1 MTTLAA
7 LLLAAA
13 VATPAKDKDKG
24 PAAPKDPLSADTFS
38 GLAFRSIGPA
48 VMSGRIADIAVS
60 PRPATY
66 FVAVASGGVWRTTD
80 WGITFTPLFDAQPS
94 FSTGCV
100 TVDPKDPLTVWVG
113 TGENNSQRSV
123 SYGDGV
129 YRSGDNGKTW
139 ENVGLKESEHIGR
152 IVIDP
157 RDSRVVYVA
166 AQGPLWRDGG
176 DRGLY
181 KTTDAGKTW
190 KKALDVSE
198 RTGVS
203 DVWLDPR
210 DPDVILASSWQRRR
224 HVWTAIQGGPE
235 SAVHRSTDAGATW
248 KKVEGGLPKGELGR
262 IALAISP
269 ANPDV
274 VYAMVEASERKTA
287 GTYRSIDGG
296 INWERRGDYS
306 TPGAQYYHELFPDPK
321 NPDRVYAVD
330 VFMKVTEDGGK
341 TWRSVGEQ
349 DKHVDNHA
357 LWIDPEHTEHLLNG
371 NDGGLYESWDRGKTW
386 QFKPNLPITQFYRV
400 AVDNAK
406 PFYNVYGGT
415 QDNATL
421 GGPSRT
427 RNNVGITNADWFVT
441 VFGDGFGVQVDPE
454 DENLVYTESQ
464 YGVLARFDRRTGE
477 KIDIQPQPGPGE
489 EPLRYHW
496 DAPLLLS
503 PHSRTR
509 LYFGTQRLFRSDDR
523 GDNWK
528 AVSPDLTAGIDRNQL
543 KVMGRVWSVDAVAR
557 NRSTSFYGNIVA
569 LDESPVAESLLYV
582 GTDDGLVQVSE
593 DGGATWRKQDR
604 FPGVPERTYVA
615 DVHASP
621 HDKDVVYAALNNHK
635 SGDFKP
641 YLLKSADRGR
651 TWTSIAAGLPDR
663 GSTWTVLEDP
673 SQKDLLF
680 VGTEFGVF
688 FSPSGG
694 SKWIQLK
701 GGLPTI
707 AVRDMVVQK
716 REGDLVLA
724 TFGRGFY
731 VLDDLTPLR
740 KATASLLGQEAALFP
755 VRPTAMFVPEEP
767 YGIRGRGFQGA
778 SHYTAENPPF
788 GALITYHLKDELTSL
803 KRKRQDEEQKLAEKG
818 ADVPQPAW
826 ADLDKEASEEEPAVV
841 LTISDESGAVVRRL
855 TGPAKAGFHRVAW
868 DLRHPAPEPTS
879 LEPFSSEEPWRT
891 PPMGPLALPGRYR
904 VTLAKRQGGV
914 TTPLGE
920 PQAIETT
927 VLGAGS
933 LPEPDRQA
941 LMAFAQKTARLQR
954 AVLGAKEAIDETTPR
969 LKRLK
974 KALDDAPAADGALGA
989 EVRALEG
996 RLRDLDVK
1004 LDGGS
1009 AKQRYQEPVPA
1020 SIVSR
1025 VQGIVDAHWTTTQAP
1040 TGTMRRGYD
1049 QAAADFAP
1057 LLADLTRLIE
1067 TDLPA
1072 LERKADAAGAAWTPG
1087 RVPRWTKE

>member
-1 MTTLAA
+1 MLTIGA

-13 VATPAKDKDKG
+13 VAAPAKDKDK
-24 PAAPKDPLSADTFS
+24 PAPPQDPLSADTFS
-38 GLAFRSIGPA
+38 GLAFRSLGPA
-48 VMSGRIADIAVS
+48 MMSGRIGDIAVS

-66 FVAVASGGVWRTTD
+66 FVGVASGGVWRTTD

-94 FSTGCV
+94 YSIGCV
-100 TVDPKDPLTVWVG
+100 TVDPGDPLTVWVG

-129 YRSGDNGKTW
+129 YKSADNGKTW
-139 ENVGLKESEHIGR
+139 ENVGLKDSEHIGR
-152 IVIDP
+152 IVVDP

-181 KTTDAGKTW
+181 KTTDGGKSW
-190 KKALDVSE
+190 KGVLTVSE

-210 DPDVILASSWQRRR
+210 NPDHLLASSWQRRR
-224 HVWTAIQGGPE
+224 HVWAAIQGGPE
-235 SAVHRSTDAGATW
+235 SAVHRSTDAGETW
-248 KKVEGGLPKGELGR
+248 KRVEGGLPKGELGR
-262 IALAISP
+262 IGLAVSP

-287 GTYRSIDGG
+287 GTYRSTDGG
-296 INWERRGDYS
+296 SSWERRGDYA
-306 TPGAQYYHELFPDPK
+306 TPGAQYYQELVPDPK
-321 NPDRVYAVD
+321 NPDRVYAMD

-341 TWRSVGEQ
+341 TWKSVGEA

-357 LWIDPEHTEHLLNG
+357 LWIDPQHTDHLLNG

-386 QFKPNLPITQFYRV
+386 QFKPNLPVTQFYRV
-400 AVDNAK
+400 TVDNAK

-427 RNNVGITNADWFVT
+427 RANTGITNADWFVT

-464 YGVLARFDRRTGE
+464 YGVLARFDRKTGE
-477 KIDIQPQPGPGE
+477 KLEIQPQAEAGE
-489 EPLRYHW
+489 DPLRFNW
-496 DAPLLLS
+496 DSPLLLS

-509 LYFGTQRLFRSDDR
+509 LYFAAQRLFRSDDR

-528 AVSPDLTAGIDRNQL
+528 PVGPDLTRGLDRNQL

-569 LDESPVAESLLYV
+569 LDESPRVENLLYV

-593 DGGATWRKQDR
+593 DGATWRKVDR
-604 FPGVPERTYVA
+604 FPGVPDRSYVA
-615 DVHASP
+615 DLHASP
-621 HDKDVVYAALNNHK
+621 HDDGTVYAAFNNHK
-635 SGDFKP
+635 MGDFKP
-641 YLLKSADRGR
+641 YLLKSTDRGR

-673 SQKDLLF
+673 GQRDLLF

-694 SKWIQLK
+694 SRWIQLK

-707 AVRDMVVQK
+707 AVRDLALHK

-740 KATASLLGQEAALFP
+740 KATADALAREATLFP
-755 VRPTAMFVPEEP
+755 VRPAALYVPEEP
-767 YGIRGRGFQGA
+767 LGLRGRGFMGA

-788 GALITYHLKDELTSL
+788 GAVFTYYLKDEVRTLR
-803 KRKRQDEEQKLAEKG
+803 KKRQDEEKKLNEKG
-818 ADVPQPAW
+818 GDVPQPAW
-826 ADLDKEASEEEPAVV
+826 SNLDQEAAEEEPAIL
-841 LTISDESGAVVRRL
+841 LTVSDESGQVVRRL
-855 TGPAKAGFHRVAW
+855 TGPVKSGFHRVAW

-879 LEPFSSEEPWRT
+879 LEPFSAEEPWKN
-891 PPMGPLALPGRYR
+891 PPVGPLAMPGRYQ
-904 VTLAKRQGGV
+904 VALARRQGGV
-914 TTPLGE
+914 LTPLGE
-920 PQAIETT
+920 PQTFEAT
-927 VLGAGS
+927 LLAAGS

-941 LMAFAQKTARLQR
+941 LQAFARKTARLQR
-954 AVLGAKEAIDETTPR
+954 AVLGATEAADETTPR
-969 LKRLK
+969 LARLK
-974 KALDDAPAADGALGA
+974 KALDDAPAADAALAG
-989 EVRALEG
+989 EVRALES
-996 RLRDLDVK
+996 RLREIKVK
-1004 LDGGS
+1004 LGGGS
-1009 AKQRYQEPVPA
+1009 ARQRYQEPVPVPIGA
-1020 SIVSR
+1020 R

-1040 TGTMRRGYD
+1040 TGTQRRAYD
-1049 QAAADFAP
+1049 RAAADFATV
-1057 LLADLTRLIE
+1057 LADLTRLVD

-1072 LERKADAAGAAWTPG
+1072 LERRADAAGAPWTPG
-1087 RVPRWTKE
+1087 RVPRWTPE

>member
-1 MTTLAA
+1 MTTLAV
-7 LLLAAA
+7 LLLAAVTA
-13 VATPAKDKDKG
+13 APAKGKA
-24 PAAPKDPLSADTFS
+24 PEAAKDPMSADTFS
-38 GLAFRSIGPA
+38 GLAFRSLGPA
-48 VMSGRIADIAVS
+48 AMSGRVADIAVS

-80 WGITFTPLFDAQPS
+80 WGITFTPVFDGQPS
-94 FSTGCV
+94 YSIGCLAI
-100 TVDPKDPLTVWVG
+100 DPRDPLTVWVG

-129 YRSGDNGKTW
+129 YRSIDNGKTW
-139 ENVGLKESEHIGR
+139 ENVGLKDSEHIGK

-181 KTTDAGKTW
+181 KTTDSGRTW
-190 KKALDVSE
+190 KGVLTISE

-203 DVWLDPR
+203 DVWIDPR
-210 DPDVILASSWQRRR
+210 NPDLILASSWQRRR

-262 IALAISP
+262 IGLAVSP

-274 VYAMVEASERKTA
+274 VYAMVEASDRKTA
-287 GTYRSIDGG
+287 GTYRSTDGG
-296 INWERRGDYS
+296 SSWERRGDYA
-306 TPGAQYYHELFPDPK
+306 TPGAQYYQELFPDPK

-330 VFMKVTEDGGK
+330 VFMKVTEDGGR
-341 TWRSVGEQ
+341 TWKNVGEQ

-357 LWIDPEHTEHLLNG
+357 LWIDPEHTDHLLNG
-371 NDGGLYESWDRGKTW
+371 NDGGVYESWDRGRTW
-386 QFKPNLPITQFYRV
+386 QFKPNLPIMQFYRV
-400 AVDNAK
+400 TVDNAK

-427 RNNVGITNADWFVT
+427 RTNTGITNADWFVT
-441 VFGDGFGVQVDPE
+441 VFGDGFHIQVDPE

-464 YGVLARFDRRTGE
+464 YGVLARFDRKTGE
-477 KIDIQPQPGPGE
+477 KIEIQPQPGPGE
-489 EPLRYHW
+489 DPLRFHW
-496 DAPLLLS
+496 DSPLLLS

-509 LYFGTQRLFRSDDR
+509 LYFAAQRLFRSDDR

-528 AVSPDLTAGIDRNQL
+528 AVSPDLSSGTDRNQL
-543 KVMGRVWSVDAVAR
+543 KVMGRVWSVDAVAK

-569 LDESPVAESLLYV
+569 LDESPVAENLLYV
-582 GTDDGLVQVSE
+582 GTDDGLIQVSE
-593 DGGATWRKQDR
+593 DGATWRRQDR
-604 FPGVPERTYVA
+604 FPGVPERSYVA

-621 HDKDVVYAALNNHK
+621 HDANVVYAAFNNHK

-673 SQKDLLF
+673 AQRDLLF

-701 GGLPTI
+701 GGLPPI
-707 AVRDMVVQK
+707 AVRDMVIQK
-716 REGDLVLA
+716 REGDLVLG

-740 KATASLLGQEAALFP
+740 KASASVLAQEAAIFP
-755 VRPTAMFVPEEP
+755 VRASAMFVQEEP
-767 YGIRGRGFQGA
+767 FGIRGRGFQGA
-778 SHYTAENPPF
+778 SHYMAENPPF
-788 GALITYHLKDELTSL
+788 GAVVTYYLKDEIPTLR
-803 KRKRQDEEQKLAEKG
+803 KKRQDEEKKLAEKG

-826 ADLDKEASEEEPAVV
+826 SDLDREAAEEEPAVV
-841 LTISDESGAVVRRL
+841 LTISDESGRVVRRL
-855 TGPAKAGFHRVAW
+855 TGPVKAGFHRLAW
-868 DLRHPAPEPTS
+868 DLRYPAPEPTS
-879 LEPFSSEEPWRT
+879 LEPFASDEPWKS
-891 PPMGPLALPGRYR
+891 PPTGPLALPGRYR
-904 VTLAKRQGGV
+904 VSLAKRQGGV
-914 TTPLGE
+914 VTPLGE
-920 PQAIETT
+920 PQTFEAT
-927 VLGAGS
+927 LLAAGS

-941 LMAFAQKTARLQR
+941 LQAFAQKTARLQR
-954 AVLGAKEAIDETTPR
+954 AVLGAKESIEEATPR

-974 KALDDAPAADGALGA
+974 KAIDDAPAADAALAG

-996 RLRDLDVK
+996 RLRDLGVK

-1009 AKQRYQEPVPA
+1009 AKQRYQEPVPT
-1020 SIVSR
+1020 SIVTR

-1040 TGTMRRGYD
+1040 TGTQRRAYD
-1049 QAAADFAP
+1049 LAASDFAP
-1057 LLADLTRLIE
+1057 VLADLSRLID

-1072 LERKADAAGAAWTPG
+1072 LERKADAAGAPWTPG
-1087 RVPRWTKE
+1087 RVPRWTPE

>member
-1 MTTLAA
+1 MMNLGV

-13 VATPAKDKDKG
+13 VTAPAKA
-24 PAAPKDPLSADTFS
+24 AAPAPARDPMSADTFA
-38 GLAFRSIGPA
+38 GLAFRSLGPA
-48 VMSGRIADIAVS
+48 AMSGRVSDIAVS

-66 FVAVASGGVWRTTD
+66 FVGVASGGVWRTTD
-80 WGITFTPLFDAQPS
+80 WGITFTPVFDGQAS
-94 FSTGCV
+94 YSIGCV

-129 YRSGDNGKTW
+129 YKSVDNGKTW
-139 ENVGLKESEHIGR
+139 ENVGLKDSEHVGR

-157 RDSRVVYVA
+157 RDSDVVYVA

-181 KTTDAGKTW
+181 KTTDGGRTW
-190 KKALDVSE
+190 KGVLTPSE

-210 DPDVILASSWQRRR
+210 NPDVLIASSWQRRR
-224 HVWTAIQGGPE
+224 HVWAAIQGGPE

-262 IALAISP
+262 IALAVSP
-269 ANPDV
+269 ASPEV
-274 VYAMVEASERKTA
+274 VYAMVEASDRKTA
-287 GTYRSIDGG
+287 GTYRSSDGG
-296 INWERRGDYS
+296 VNWERRGDYS

-321 NPDRVYAVD
+321 NPDRVYAMD

-341 TWRSVGEQ
+341 TWKSVGEQ

-357 LWIDPEHTEHLLNG
+357 LWIDPQHTDHLLNG
-371 NDGGLYESWDRGKTW
+371 NDGGVYESWDRGKTW
-386 QFKPNLPITQFYRV
+386 QFKPNLPVMQFYRV
-400 AVDNAK
+400 TVDNAK

-427 RNNVGITNADWFVT
+427 RTNTGITNADWFVT
-441 VFGDGFGVQVDPE
+441 VFGDGFHIQVDPE

-477 KIDIQPQPGPGE
+477 KIEIQPQPGPGE
-489 EPLRYHW
+489 DPLRFNW
-496 DAPLLLS
+496 DSPLLLS

-509 LYFGTQRLFRSDDR
+509 LYFAAQRLFRSDDR

-528 AVSPDLTAGIDRNQL
+528 AVSPDLSSGTDRNQL

-569 LDESPVAESLLYV
+569 LDESPLSENLLYV

-593 DGGATWRKQDR
+593 DGGATWRRQDR
-604 FPGVPERTYVA
+604 FPGVPERSYVA

-621 HDKDVVYAALNNHK
+621 HDPNVVYAAFNNHK

-641 YLLKSADRGR
+641 YLLRSADRGR
-651 TWTSIAAGLPDR
+651 TWTSISAGLPER
-663 GSTWTVLEDP
+663 GSTWTVLADP
-673 SQKDLLF
+673 AQRDLLF

-688 FSPSGG
+688 FSPSAG
-694 SKWIQLK
+694 SRWIQLK
-701 GGLPTI
+701 GGLPPI
-707 AVRDMVVQK
+707 AVRDMAIQK

-740 KATASLLGQEAALFP
+740 QASASVLAREAALFP
-755 VRPTAMFVPEEP
+755 PRPAAMYVPEEP
-767 YGIRGRGFQGA
+767 LGLRGRAFQGA
-778 SHYTAENPPF
+778 SHFMAENPPF
-788 GALITYHLKDELTSL
+788 GAVVTYYLKDEIATL
-803 KRKRQDEEQKLAEKG
+803 RKQRQEEEKKLAEKG

-826 ADLDKEASEEEPAVV
+826 SDLDREAAEEEPAVV
-841 LTISDESGAVVRRL
+841 LTISDEAGQVVRRL
-855 TGPAKAGFHRVAW
+855 IGPAKAGFHRVAW
-868 DLRHPAPEPTS
+868 DLRHPPPDPTS
-879 LEPFSSEEPWRT
+879 LEPFESEEPWKA
-891 PPMGPLALPGRYR
+891 PPQGPLALPGRYR
-904 VTLAKRQGGV
+904 VAMAKRQAGAL
-914 TTPLGE
+914 TPLGE
-920 PQAIETT
+920 PQGFEAAI
-927 VLGAGS
+927 LGAGS

-941 LMAFAQKTARLQR
+941 LQAFAQKTARLQR
-954 AVLGAKEAIDETTPR
+954 AVLGAKEAAEEAAPR

-974 KALDDAPAADGALGA
+974 KAIDDAPAADAALAG

-996 RLRDLDVK
+996 RLRELKVK

-1040 TGTMRRGYD
+1040 TGTQRRAYEL
-1049 QAAADFAP
+1049 AAADFAP
-1057 LLADLTRLIE
+1057 VLADLSRLVE
-1067 TDLPA
+1067 TDLPS
-1072 LERKADAAGAAWTPG
+1072 LERKADAAGAPWTPG